1 MRMACKLSLV
11 PSVCLPLH
19 SEGQGARE
27 EGSYRRASREVRKKR
42 LFKARRALSEE
53 SGKGSVSRCR
63 RMKKRSSGGS
73 GGWEG
78 KVHKVNN
85 EKKIYRCLR

>member
-1 MRMACKLSLV
+1 M
-11 PSVCLPLH
+11 
-19 SEGQGARE
+19 
-27 EGSYRRASREVRKKR
+27 RKKR

-63 RMKKRSSGGS
+63 RMKKRSSGDS

-85 EKKIYRCLR
+85 EKKIYRCFEMRIKKWKVHNGFQEGRCIHIWNH